1 MVKVLPVDGFKTLT
15 ISEDV
20 YELLDQL
27 YMRRRLSRKAKSR
40 SQIVE
45 EAILAYAR
53 AHAPDLYTEWL
64 KRQTE
69 KASTK

>member
-20 YELLDQL
+20 YELLEQL

-53 AHAPDLYTEWL
+53 AHAPDLYAEWI

-69 KASTK
+69 REALK